1 MRDLL
6 SKNKVRLSAGGSQCF
21 QWGPVLGRT
30 SWELLRPWEL
40 SRPKCL
46 EMAALESSQVMLVLC
61 GSGGPED
68 LVVWV
73 SVNLAGMPTTGP
85 PTDLAWQL
93 DWRGWGGWGGCAGAL
108 VAPGT
113 SLPSCWLF
121 SGASLSHGIVQLN
134 FTRLLT
140 SPGIAV
146 QHRFPSAG
154 PSEAERCPNRFQG
167 RKDAGGCHV
176 RQKALSSHKEPQ
188 LLIWLGPAEATLYPY
203 LFP

>member
-21 QWGPVLGRT
+21 QRGPVLGRT

-46 EMAALESSQVMLVLC
+46 ETAVLEISQVMLVLC

-73 SVNLAGMPTTGP
+73 SVNLAGMPTTGQ

-93 DWRGWGGWGGCAGAL
+93 DWGGGLCWGLGGSRHLTPFLLAL
-108 VAPGT
+108 FW
-113 SLPSCWLF
+113 SLPVPRHS
-121 SGASLSHGIVQLN
+121 
-134 FTRLLT
+134 
-140 SPGIAV
+140 
-146 QHRFPSAG
+146 SA
-154 PSEAERCPNRFQG
+154 
-167 RKDAGGCHV
+167 
-176 RQKALSSHKEPQ
+176 
-188 LLIWLGPAEATLYPY
+188 
-203 LFP
+203 